1 MAPTTIHRTG
11 SGLRCSDD
19 LSTLAE
25 LSDRVWSQE
34 DEAYVANLLEFFD
47 SDGNGEAST
56 RPLADDLSRW
66 AALSHR

>member
-1 MAPTTIHRTG
+1 MAPTIICRTG

-25 LSDRVWSQE
+25 LSDRVSQE

-47 SDGNGEAST
+47 SDGNGEVST